1 MPISLILLN
10 LSVLVGINGG
20 GKICQKAFK
29 AAMRIY
35 EITKIMKMR
44 SWEDEKIGG

>member
-20 GKICQKAFK
+20 GRSARGGT
-29 AAMRIY
+29 AAM
-35 EITKIMKMR
+35 MR
-44 SWEDEKIGG
+44 